1 MTNPNLFPPFI
12 SRHCPSPHVAANYFL
27 AIIYPLIASH
37 LLAAARNAIVASFIE
52 LLSGSRSGF
61 DLNICCC
68 RLIHR
73 HRSSPCRCSS
83 PRDTYQHRAAA
94 FNELLRSCSGFDLK
108 VSHRLS
114 SPCCSVY
121 HLAAAGSIRAS
132 VIWCRLLCNFRDYV
146 LALTVENF
154 LEHRLQT
161 FVFKFG
167 VAKSIHHAMVLI
179 RQRHIASS
187 RFANNNNNDDALVLA
202 TKNINRPSMVVNV
215 KVLKKLFS
223 VNNFQKK
230 PRRRAVK
237 TEMIDPEPMEK
248 PPPLLS
254 KQGIRIQVKSGNK
267 VSDYSNAS
275 LKNYAVWANSAV
287 CCVLFSELKALLHTV
302 PEVARLIGA
311 KNTDLVLRTSD
322 QDDEGKAAFTHLM
335 SANKERVTEAV
346 NSLKFRLH
354 DESKKILP
362 LLSIATIFLLLL
374 NKAHS
379 LDSLSFSYNNF
390 EQDDERN
397 LILQGDATFSASKGI
412 QLTKVDDNG
421 TPAKSTVGR
430 VLHSTQVRL
439 WEKSTNRLTNFQA
452 QFSFVIN
459 SPIDNGADGIAF
471 FIAAPD
477 SEIPNNSAGG
487 TLGLFDPSTAQNPS
501 ANQVLAVEFDTFYAQ
516 DSNGWDPNYQHIGID
531 VNSIKSAATTKW
543 ERRNGQ
549 TLNVLVSY
557 DANSKNLQ
565 VTASYPDGQSYQVSY
580 NVDLRDYLPEWGRVG
595 FSAASGQQYQSHE
608 LQSWSF
614 TSTLLYTSPHYL
626 KLGRFMI

>member
-108 VSHRLS
+108 
-114 SPCCSVY
+114 
-121 HLAAAGSIRAS
+121 RAS

-187 RFANNNNNDDALVLA
+187 RFANNNNNDDALVPA

-230 PRRRAVK
+230 PRRRGKENKHKNGEIRIEKNTVWTKAKIPAIAVRKAVK

-254 KQGIRIQVKSGNK
+254 KQGY
-267 VSDYSNAS
+267 DAA
-275 LKNYAVWANSAV
+275 LVWANSAV

-311 KNTDLVLRTSD
+311 KNTDL
-322 QDDEGKAAFTHLM
+322 DDEGKVKAVLQAAFTHLM

-354 DESKKILP
+354 DESKDISEQFNHTNSLKL
-362 LLSIATIFLLLL
+362 IARAHLAIRHPASGYVQGINDLVTPFLVIFLSEHLQGVSIIGQCLIYLQRKFLIEADCYWCLSKLL
-374 NKAHS
+374 
-379 LDSLSFSYNNF
+379 DGMQ
-390 EQDDERN
+390 EQDYYMFA
-397 LILQGDATFSASKGI
+397 QPGI
-412 QLTKVDDNG
+412 Q
-421 TPAKSTVGR
+421 
-430 VLHSTQVRL
+430 RL
-439 WEKSTNRLTNFQA
+439 VFK
-452 QFSFVIN
+452 
-459 SPIDNGADGIAF
+459 
-471 FIAAPD
+471 
-477 SEIPNNSAGG
+477 
-487 TLGLFDPSTAQNPS
+487 
-501 ANQVLAVEFDTFYAQ
+501 
-516 DSNGWDPNYQHIGID
+516 
-531 VNSIKSAATTKW
+531 
-543 ERRNGQ
+543 
-549 TLNVLVSY
+549 
-557 DANSKNLQ
+557 
-565 VTASYPDGQSYQVSY
+565 
-580 NVDLRDYLPEWGRVG
+580 
-595 FSAASGQQYQSHE
+595 
-608 LQSWSF
+608 
-614 TSTLLYTSPHYL
+614 
-626 KLGRFMI
+626 